1 MAQLANPED
10 FTNPDGLSEVSRWEG
25 LVAFE

>member
-10 FTNPDGLSEVSRWEG
+10 STNPDGLSEVSRWEG